1 MSKGLCTFWQCA
13 CTTCARA
20 SDDHDERTTSAL
32 RKPCGVARNISSAAA
47 HGASTLASIA
57 ASSVALGRK
66 QAAVRLQVGSRGWPG
81 SKQPRDSSRQPHAA
95 ACAGR
100 CARHPGSAL
109 ALDGGESRTHAS
121 SPCLH
126 RHSWQDQLGIV
137 LVARLSHAARQL
149 LDDPCAKDLE
159 ILLARRKCQGGGGY
173 SAGREQQGALPK
185 RRPCQCHG
193 RVTLT
198 HAMCTQV
205 VQPGDLV
212 VDATCGNGHDTLALA
227 QLVGPRGTV
236 HAFDLQPAAID
247 STRSQLNDH
256 CKDGAAPAVHLHCES
271 HAQMRERVPDDSA
284 ALVAFNLGYLPHGDH
299 SVVTEA
305 ATTTVAVRSA
315 LQVRTE
321 AVCLA
326 CTVCGS
332 ACNGGAREH
341 ERCLRSVARDAWVSC
356 AVPQGAGSL
365 HHHCVCRPRPG
376 QHRARGCGA
385 AAASAAFGRI
395 RVPGDDA
402 TQSQPGAAAAE
413 RLEGTQW
420 RKYSVDRRHVTAG
433 PRCPAAGARDAVE
446 MVRMLCWH
454 VLQAVDRR
462 N

>member
-1 MSKGLCTFWQCA
+1 MMSARRLRFANRAALHATSA
-13 CTTCARA
+13 ARPRTARRRSRA
-20 SDDHDERTTSAL
+20 SLQAAWRSDASRPLCAYRLAAEAGQAQSSLETAPASPML
-32 RKPCGVARNISSAAA
+32 RLVQGGARVTRAA
-47 HGASTLASIA
+47 HLLWTEVSRARTRRRLAFTDTRGKISWESCSWHDCRMLLASSWTTLVQRILRSCLRGA
-57 ASSVALGRK
+57 NAWGR
-66 QAAVRLQVGSRGWPG
+66 
-81 SKQPRDSSRQPHAA
+81 
-95 ACAGR
+95 
-100 CARHPGSAL
+100 
-109 ALDGGESRTHAS
+109 
-121 SPCLH
+121 
-126 RHSWQDQLGIV
+126 
-137 LVARLSHAARQL
+137 
-149 LDDPCAKDLE
+149 
-159 ILLARRKCQGGGGY
+159 Y
-173 SAGREQQGALPK
+173 SAGREEHSALPK

-376 QHRARGCGA
+376 RHRARGCGA